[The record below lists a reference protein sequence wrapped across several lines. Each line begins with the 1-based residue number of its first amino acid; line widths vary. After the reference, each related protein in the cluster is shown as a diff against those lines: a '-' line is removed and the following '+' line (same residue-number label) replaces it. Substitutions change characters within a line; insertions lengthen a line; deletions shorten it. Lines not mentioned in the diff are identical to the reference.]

1 MKDGDFFEVGY
12 RTLALYAAGNSFFYA
27 NHSGNGSPPHPRFG
41 KKQDFSQKEP
51 QESPAVETVSAD
63 WVRTGVQVLRH
74 SGQRADDC
82 LLGGLFV
89 AHCVYAVLG
98 LIGGVPL
105 CPACSAGAGVWKG
118 NPL

>member
-1 MKDGDFFEVGY
+1 MGELLCALLLIPFFTQIILGTAVSHIHDLGKS
-12 RTLALYAAGNSFFYA
+12 RTFL
-27 NHSGNGSPPHPRFG
+27 
-41 KKQDFSQKEP
+41 KKEP
-51 QESPAVETVSAD
+51 QESPAVEAIPAD
-63 WVRTGVQVLRH
+63 WLRTGVQILLRP
-74 SGQRADDC
+74 GQRADDC

-118 NPL
+118 NFL